1 MIKCLGCFYC
11 VSGRRF
17 GSRLELLYA
26 AGGWVDDGVDVVGD
40 LHCVEQERTGFTTRC
55 ARCG

>member
-1 MIKCLGCFYC
+1 MAGSSTGLLG
-11 VSGRRF
+11 GL
-17 GSRLELLYA
+17 GRLELLYA

-40 LHCVEQERTGFTTRC
+40 LHCVEQERTGFTTGC